1 MSVKSGVFSFF
12 PLLSVL
18 LESACA
24 CVIIVT
30 SAPNNNNNNNN
41 AIKIFHQR
49 FSKNEARSQYYIAHK
64 YDQFIII
71 IMNTIALSQTH
82 ASVPLKLKSSFSK
95 ARKFSSSTLA
105 TTKCINNND
114 KKMLSTTKKED
125 IEQSSS
131 PLHLKFA
138 RAAVGVSLAL
148 SLTLSP
154 TSAALAANGLPDE
167 EVKVLCDAECVESL
181 DSIEMVT
188 TPSGLQYKDI
198 IVGDG
203 EMPPIGFQV
212 VADYVAMNEKG
223 LIFDNSVEKGKPNDI
238 RLTGDPESATV
249 IAGLDEGM
257 LSMRSGGLRRL
268 YIPGNLAF
276 PKGLAS
282 APGRPKIAP
291 NSPVVFDVKL
301 LYIPGLD

>member
-1 MSVKSGVFSFF
+1 M
-12 PLLSVL
+12 
-18 LESACA
+18 
-24 CVIIVT
+24 
-30 SAPNNNNNNNN
+30 
-41 AIKIFHQR
+41 
-49 FSKNEARSQYYIAHK
+49 
-64 YDQFIII
+64 
-71 IMNTIALSQTH
+71 MNTIALSQT
-82 ASVPLKLKSSFSK
+82 SLTSLKCKSSLSSSSVLK
-95 ARKFSSSTLA
+95 ARKSSTTTT
-105 TTKCINNND
+105 TTKCINNNYN
-114 KKMLSTTKKED
+114 KMSSTTKEEED
-125 IEQSSS
+125 ITLVIEQNQKSLSSS
-131 PLHLKFA
+131 LQSKFA
-138 RAAVGVSLAL
+138 RAAVGASLAL
-148 SLTLSP
+148 SLALSP

-167 EVKVLCDAECVESL
+167 EVKVLCDAECVKSL

-249 IAGLDEGM
+249 IVGLDEGL

-268 YIPGNLAF
+268 YIPGDLAF

-282 APGRPKIAP
+282 APGRPKIPP
-291 NSPVVFDVKL
+291 NSPVMFDVKL

>member
-1 MSVKSGVFSFF
+1 
-12 PLLSVL
+12 
-18 LESACA
+18 
-24 CVIIVT
+24 
-30 SAPNNNNNNNN
+30 
-41 AIKIFHQR
+41 
-49 FSKNEARSQYYIAHK
+49 
-64 YDQFIII
+64 
-71 IMNTIALSQTH
+71 MNTIALSQT
-82 ASVPLKLKSSFSK
+82 SLKCKSSLSSSSVLK
-95 ARKFSSSTLA
+95 ARKSSTTTT
-105 TTKCINNND
+105 TTKCVNNNYN
-114 KKMLSTTKKED
+114 KMSSTTKEED
-125 IEQSSS
+125 ITLVIEQQNQKSLSSS
-131 PLHLKFA
+131 SLQSKFA
-138 RAAVGVSLAL
+138 RAAVGASLAL
-148 SLTLSP
+148 SLALSP

-167 EVKVLCDAECVESL
+167 EVKVLCDAECVKSL

-249 IAGLDEGM
+249 IVGLDEGL

-268 YIPGNLAF
+268 YIPGDLAF

-282 APGRPKIAP
+282 APGRPKIPP
-291 NSPVVFDVKL
+291 NSPVMFDVKL

>member
-1 MSVKSGVFSFF
+1 
-12 PLLSVL
+12 
-18 LESACA
+18 
-24 CVIIVT
+24 
-30 SAPNNNNNNNN
+30 
-41 AIKIFHQR
+41 
-49 FSKNEARSQYYIAHK
+49 
-64 YDQFIII
+64 
-71 IMNTIALSQTH
+71 MNTIALSQ
-82 ASVPLKLKSSFSK
+82 SSLKCKSSL
-95 ARKFSSSTLA
+95 SSSSVLKVRKSSTTTT
-105 TTKCINNND
+105 TTKCVNNNYN
-114 KKMLSTTKKED
+114 KMSSTTKEED
-125 IEQSSS
+125 ITLVIEQQNQKSLSSS
-131 PLHLKFA
+131 LQSKFA
-138 RAAVGVSLAL
+138 RAAVGASLAL
-148 SLTLSP
+148 SLALSP

-167 EVKVLCDAECVESL
+167 EVKVLCDAECVKSL

-249 IAGLDEGM
+249 IVGLDEGL

-268 YIPGNLAF
+268 YIPGDLAF

-282 APGRPKIAP
+282 APGRPKIPP
-291 NSPVVFDVKL
+291 NSPVMFDVKL

>member
-1 MSVKSGVFSFF
+1 
-12 PLLSVL
+12 
-18 LESACA
+18 
-24 CVIIVT
+24 
-30 SAPNNNNNNNN
+30 
-41 AIKIFHQR
+41 
-49 FSKNEARSQYYIAHK
+49 
-64 YDQFIII
+64 
-71 IMNTIALSQTH
+71 MNTISLSQT
-82 ASVPLKLKSSFSK
+82 SVSLLNLKSSSSALK
-95 ARKFSSSTLA
+95 ARKSSTTTT
-105 TTKCINNND
+105 TTKCINNYNYFS
-114 KKMLSTTKKED
+114 STTKKED
-125 IEQSSS
+125 INNKNEQTASSS
-131 PLHLKFA
+131 SSSLQSKFA

-148 SLTLSP
+148 SLALLP

-167 EVKVLCDAECVESL
+167 EVKVLCDADCVKSL

-198 IVGDG
+198 VVGDG

-249 IAGLDEGM
+249 IAGLDEGL

-268 YIPGNLAF
+268 YIPGDLAF

-291 NSPVVFDVKL
+291 NSPVIFDVKL

>member
-1 MSVKSGVFSFF
+1 
-12 PLLSVL
+12 
-18 LESACA
+18 
-24 CVIIVT
+24 
-30 SAPNNNNNNNN
+30 
-41 AIKIFHQR
+41 
-49 FSKNEARSQYYIAHK
+49 
-64 YDQFIII
+64 
-71 IMNTIALSQTH
+71 MNTISLSQT
-82 ASVPLKLKSSFSK
+82 SVSLLNLKSSSSALK
-95 ARKFSSSTLA
+95 ARKSSTTTT
-105 TTKCINNND
+105 TTKCINNYNYI
-114 KKMLSTTKKED
+114 LSTTKKED
-125 IEQSSS
+125 INNKNEQTASSS
-131 PLHLKFA
+131 SSSLQSKFA

-148 SLTLSP
+148 SLALSP

-167 EVKVLCDAECVESL
+167 EVKVLCDADCVKSL

-198 IVGDG
+198 VVGDG

-249 IAGLDEGM
+249 IAGLDEGL

-268 YIPGNLAF
+268 YIPGDLAF

-291 NSPVVFDVKL
+291 NSPVIFDVKL

>member
-1 MSVKSGVFSFF
+1 M
-12 PLLSVL
+12 
-18 LESACA
+18 
-24 CVIIVT
+24 
-30 SAPNNNNNNNN
+30 
-41 AIKIFHQR
+41 
-49 FSKNEARSQYYIAHK
+49 
-64 YDQFIII
+64 
-71 IMNTIALSQTH
+71 MNTIALSQT
-82 ASVPLKLKSSFSK
+82 SLKCKSSLSSSSVLK
-95 ARKFSSSTLA
+95 ARKSSTTTT
-105 TTKCINNND
+105 TTKCINNNY
-114 KKMLSTTKKED
+114 KMSSTTKEED
-125 IEQSSS
+125 ITLVIEQQNQKSLSSS
-131 PLHLKFA
+131 SLQSKFA
-138 RAAVGVSLAL
+138 RAAVGASLAL
-148 SLTLSP
+148 SLALSP
-154 TSAALAANGLPDE
+154 MSAALAANGLPDE
-167 EVKVLCDAECVESL
+167 EVKVLCDAECVKSL

-249 IAGLDEGM
+249 IVGLDEGL

-268 YIPGNLAF
+268 YIPGDLAF

-282 APGRPKIAP
+282 APGRPKIPP
-291 NSPVVFDVKL
+291 NSPVMFDVKL

>member
-1 MSVKSGVFSFF
+1 
-12 PLLSVL
+12 
-18 LESACA
+18 
-24 CVIIVT
+24 
-30 SAPNNNNNNNN
+30 
-41 AIKIFHQR
+41 
-49 FSKNEARSQYYIAHK
+49 
-64 YDQFIII
+64 
-71 IMNTIALSQTH
+71 MNTIALSQT
-82 ASVPLKLKSSFSK
+82 SLKCKSSLSSSSVLK
-95 ARKFSSSTLA
+95 ARKSSTTTT
-105 TTKCINNND
+105 TTKCVNNNYN
-114 KKMLSTTKKED
+114 KMSSTTKEED
-125 IEQSSS
+125 ITLVIEQQNQKSLSSS
-131 PLHLKFA
+131 LQSKFA
-138 RAAVGVSLAL
+138 RAAVGASLAL
-148 SLTLSP
+148 SLALSP

-167 EVKVLCDAECVESL
+167 EVKVLCDAECVNSL

-249 IAGLDEGM
+249 IVGLDEGL

-268 YIPGNLAF
+268 YIPGDLAF

-282 APGRPKIAP
+282 APGRPKIPP
-291 NSPVVFDVKL
+291 NSPVMFDVKL

>member
-1 MSVKSGVFSFF
+1 
-12 PLLSVL
+12 
-18 LESACA
+18 
-24 CVIIVT
+24 
-30 SAPNNNNNNNN
+30 
-41 AIKIFHQR
+41 
-49 FSKNEARSQYYIAHK
+49 
-64 YDQFIII
+64 
-71 IMNTIALSQTH
+71 MNTISLSQT
-82 ASVPLKLKSSFSK
+82 SVSLLNLKSSSSALK
-95 ARKFSSSTLA
+95 ARKSSTTTT
-105 TTKCINNND
+105 TTKCINNYNYI
-114 KKMLSTTKKED
+114 SATTKKED
-125 IEQSSS
+125 INNKNEQTASSS
-131 PLHLKFA
+131 SSSLQSKFA

-148 SLTLSP
+148 SLALSP

-167 EVKVLCDAECVESL
+167 EVKVLCDADCVKSL

-198 IVGDG
+198 VVGDG

-249 IAGLDEGM
+249 IAGLDEGL

-268 YIPGNLAF
+268 YIPGDLAF

-291 NSPVVFDVKL
+291 NSPVIFDVKL

>member
-1 MSVKSGVFSFF
+1 M
-12 PLLSVL
+12 
-18 LESACA
+18 
-24 CVIIVT
+24 
-30 SAPNNNNNNNN
+30 NN
-41 AIKIFHQR
+41 
-49 FSKNEARSQYYIAHK
+49 
-64 YDQFIII
+64 
-71 IMNTIALSQTH
+71 IALSQT
-82 ASVPLKLKSSFSK
+82 SLKCKSSLSSSSVLK
-95 ARKFSSSTLA
+95 ARKSSTTTT
-105 TTKCINNND
+105 TTKCVNNNYN
-114 KKMLSTTKKED
+114 KMSSTTKEED
-125 IEQSSS
+125 ITLVIEQQNQKSLSSS
-131 PLHLKFA
+131 LQSKFA
-138 RAAVGVSLAL
+138 RAAVGASLAL
-148 SLTLSP
+148 SLALSP

-167 EVKVLCDAECVESL
+167 EVKVLCDAECVNSL

-249 IAGLDEGM
+249 IVGLDEGL

-268 YIPGNLAF
+268 YIPGDLAF

-282 APGRPKIAP
+282 APGRPKIPP
-291 NSPVVFDVKL
+291 NSPVMFDVKL

>member
-1 MSVKSGVFSFF
+1 
-12 PLLSVL
+12 
-18 LESACA
+18 
-24 CVIIVT
+24 
-30 SAPNNNNNNNN
+30 
-41 AIKIFHQR
+41 
-49 FSKNEARSQYYIAHK
+49 
-64 YDQFIII
+64 
-71 IMNTIALSQTH
+71 MNTISLSQT
-82 ASVPLKLKSSFSK
+82 SVSLLNLKSSSSALK
-95 ARKFSSSTLA
+95 ARKSSTTTT
-105 TTKCINNND
+105 TTKCINNYNYFS
-114 KKMLSTTKKED
+114 STTKKED
-125 IEQSSS
+125 INNKNEQTASSS
-131 PLHLKFA
+131 SSSLQSKFA

-148 SLTLSP
+148 SLALSP
-154 TSAALAANGLPDE
+154 TSTALAANGLPDE
-167 EVKVLCDAECVESL
+167 EVKVLCDADCVKSL

-198 IVGDG
+198 VVGDG

-249 IAGLDEGM
+249 IAGLDEGL

-268 YIPGNLAF
+268 YIPGDLAF

-291 NSPVVFDVKL
+291 NSPVIFDVKL

>member
-1 MSVKSGVFSFF
+1 
-12 PLLSVL
+12 
-18 LESACA
+18 
-24 CVIIVT
+24 
-30 SAPNNNNNNNN
+30 
-41 AIKIFHQR
+41 
-49 FSKNEARSQYYIAHK
+49 
-64 YDQFIII
+64 
-71 IMNTIALSQTH
+71 MNTIALSQT
-82 ASVPLKLKSSFSK
+82 SLKCKSSL
-95 ARKFSSSTLA
+95 SSSSVLKVRKSSTTTT
-105 TTKCINNND
+105 TTKCVNNNYN
-114 KKMLSTTKKED
+114 KMSSTTKEED
-125 IEQSSS
+125 ITLVIEQQNQKSLSSS
-131 PLHLKFA
+131 LQSKFA
-138 RAAVGVSLAL
+138 RAAVGASLAL
-148 SLTLSP
+148 SLALSP

-167 EVKVLCDAECVESL
+167 EVKVLCDAECVKSL

-249 IAGLDEGM
+249 IVGLDEGL

-268 YIPGNLAF
+268 YIPGDLAF

-282 APGRPKIAP
+282 APGRPKIPP
-291 NSPVVFDVKL
+291 NSPVMFDVKL

>member
-1 MSVKSGVFSFF
+1 
-12 PLLSVL
+12 
-18 LESACA
+18 
-24 CVIIVT
+24 
-30 SAPNNNNNNNN
+30 
-41 AIKIFHQR
+41 
-49 FSKNEARSQYYIAHK
+49 
-64 YDQFIII
+64 
-71 IMNTIALSQTH
+71 MNTIALCQT
-82 ASVPLKLKSSFSK
+82 SLTSFKCKSSLSSSSVLK
-95 ARKFSSSTLA
+95 ARKSSTTT
-105 TTKCINNND
+105 TTKCINNNYN
-114 KKMLSTTKKED
+114 KMSSTTKEED
-125 IEQSSS
+125 ITLVIEQQNQKSLSSS
-131 PLHLKFA
+131 SLQSKFA
-138 RAAVGVSLAL
+138 RAAVGASLAL
-148 SLTLSP
+148 SLALSP

-167 EVKVLCDAECVESL
+167 EVKVLCDAECVKSL

-249 IAGLDEGM
+249 IVGLDEGL

-268 YIPGNLAF
+268 YIPGDLAF

-282 APGRPKIAP
+282 APGRPKIPP
-291 NSPVVFDVKL
+291 NSPVMFDVKL

>member
-1 MSVKSGVFSFF
+1 M
-12 PLLSVL
+12 
-18 LESACA
+18 
-24 CVIIVT
+24 
-30 SAPNNNNNNNN
+30 
-41 AIKIFHQR
+41 
-49 FSKNEARSQYYIAHK
+49 
-64 YDQFIII
+64 
-71 IMNTIALSQTH
+71 MNTIALSQT
-82 ASVPLKLKSSFSK
+82 SLTPLKCKSSLSSSSVLK
-95 ARKFSSSTLA
+95 ARKSSTTT
-105 TTKCINNND
+105 TTKCINNNYN
-114 KKMLSTTKKED
+114 KMSSTAKEED
-125 IEQSSS
+125 ITLVIEQQNQKSLSSS
-131 PLHLKFA
+131 SLQSKFA
-138 RAAVGVSLAL
+138 RAAVGASLAL
-148 SLTLSP
+148 SLALSP

-167 EVKVLCDAECVESL
+167 EVKVLCDAECVKSL

-249 IAGLDEGM
+249 IVGLDEGL

-268 YIPGNLAF
+268 YIPGDLAF

-282 APGRPKIAP
+282 APGRPKIPP
-291 NSPVVFDVKL
+291 NSPVMFDVKL

>member
-1 MSVKSGVFSFF
+1 
-12 PLLSVL
+12 VL
-18 LESACA
+18 VPASSS
-24 CVIIVT
+24 
-30 SAPNNNNNNNN
+30 SAPNNNNNNNNNN
-41 AIKIFHQR
+41 AIKILHQR

-64 YDQFIII
+64 YDQFIIIIII

-105 TTKCINNND
+105 TTKCINNNY
-114 KKMLSTTKKED
+114 KKMLSTTSTKKED

-138 RAAVGVSLAL
+138 RAAVGFSLAL

>member
-1 MSVKSGVFSFF
+1 
-12 PLLSVL
+12 
-18 LESACA
+18 
-24 CVIIVT
+24 
-30 SAPNNNNNNNN
+30 
-41 AIKIFHQR
+41 
-49 FSKNEARSQYYIAHK
+49 
-64 YDQFIII
+64 
-71 IMNTIALSQTH
+71 MNTISLSQT
-82 ASVPLKLKSSFSK
+82 SVSLLNLKSSSSALK
-95 ARKFSSSTLA
+95 ARKSSTTT
-105 TTKCINNND
+105 TTKCINNYNYIS
-114 KKMLSTTKKED
+114 STTKKED
-125 IEQSSS
+125 INNKNEQTASSS
-131 PLHLKFA
+131 SSSLQSKFA

-148 SLTLSP
+148 SLALSP

-167 EVKVLCDAECVESL
+167 EVKVLCDADCVKSL

-198 IVGDG
+198 VVGDG

-249 IAGLDEGM
+249 IAGLDEGL

-268 YIPGNLAF
+268 YIPGDLAF

-291 NSPVVFDVKL
+291 NSPVIFDVKL

>member
-1 MSVKSGVFSFF
+1 M
-12 PLLSVL
+12 
-18 LESACA
+18 
-24 CVIIVT
+24 
-30 SAPNNNNNNNN
+30 
-41 AIKIFHQR
+41 
-49 FSKNEARSQYYIAHK
+49 
-64 YDQFIII
+64 
-71 IMNTIALSQTH
+71 
-82 ASVPLKLKSSFSK
+82 
-95 ARKFSSSTLA
+95 
-105 TTKCINNND
+105 
-114 KKMLSTTKKED
+114 
-125 IEQSSS
+125 
-131 PLHLKFA
+131 
-138 RAAVGVSLAL
+138 
-148 SLTLSP
+148 
-154 TSAALAANGLPDE
+154 SAALAANGLPDE
-167 EVKVLCDAECVESL
+167 EVKVLCDAECVKSL

-249 IAGLDEGM
+249 IVGLDEGL

-268 YIPGNLAF
+268 YIPGDLAF

-282 APGRPKIAP
+282 APGRPKIPP
-291 NSPVVFDVKL
+291 NSPVMFDVKL

>member
-1 MSVKSGVFSFF
+1 
-12 PLLSVL
+12 
-18 LESACA
+18 
-24 CVIIVT
+24 
-30 SAPNNNNNNNN
+30 
-41 AIKIFHQR
+41 
-49 FSKNEARSQYYIAHK
+49 
-64 YDQFIII
+64 
-71 IMNTIALSQTH
+71 MNTISLSQT
-82 ASVPLKLKSSFSK
+82 SVSLLNLKSSSSALK
-95 ARKFSSSTLA
+95 ARKSSTTTT
-105 TTKCINNND
+105 TTKCINNYNYFS
-114 KKMLSTTKKED
+114 STTKKED
-125 IEQSSS
+125 INNKNEQTASSS
-131 PLHLKFA
+131 SSSLQSKFA

-148 SLTLSP
+148 SLALSP

-167 EVKVLCDAECVESL
+167 EVKVLCDADCVKSL

-198 IVGDG
+198 VVGDG

-249 IAGLDEGM
+249 IAGLDEGL

-268 YIPGNLAF
+268 YIPGDLAF

-291 NSPVVFDVKL
+291 NSPVIFDVKL

>member
-1 MSVKSGVFSFF
+1 MM
-12 PLLSVL
+12 
-18 LESACA
+18 
-24 CVIIVT
+24 
-30 SAPNNNNNNNN
+30 
-41 AIKIFHQR
+41 
-49 FSKNEARSQYYIAHK
+49 
-64 YDQFIII
+64 
-71 IMNTIALSQTH
+71 MNTIALSQTH

-181 DSIEMVT
+181 DSIEVVT

>member
-1 MSVKSGVFSFF
+1 M
-12 PLLSVL
+12 L
-18 LESACA
+18 
-24 CVIIVT
+24 
-30 SAPNNNNNNNN
+30 
-41 AIKIFHQR
+41 
-49 FSKNEARSQYYIAHK
+49 
-64 YDQFIII
+64 
-71 IMNTIALSQTH
+71 
-82 ASVPLKLKSSFSK
+82 K
-95 ARKFSSSTLA
+95 ARKISTTT
-105 TTKCINNND
+105 TTKSLNNNYN
-114 KKMLSTTKKED
+114 KMSSTTKEED
-125 IEQSSS
+125 ITLVIEQQNQKSLSSS
-131 PLHLKFA
+131 SFQSKFA
-138 RAAVGVSLAL
+138 RAAVGASLAL
-148 SLTLSP
+148 SLALSP

-167 EVKVLCDAECVESL
+167 ELKVLCDAECVKSL

-249 IAGLDEGM
+249 IVGLDEGL

-268 YIPGNLAF
+268 YIPGDLAF

-282 APGRPKIAP
+282 APGRPKIPP
-291 NSPVVFDVKL
+291 NSPVMFDVKL

>member
-1 MSVKSGVFSFF
+1 MPASSS
-12 PLLSVL
+12 
-18 LESACA
+18 
-24 CVIIVT
+24 
-30 SAPNNNNNNNN
+30 SAPNNNNNNNNNNN
-41 AIKIFHQR
+41 AIKILHQR

-71 IMNTIALSQTH
+71 MNTIALSQTH
-82 ASVPLKLKSSFSK
+82 ASVPLKLKSSFLK

-105 TTKCINNND
+105 TTKCINNNY
-114 KKMLSTTKKED
+114 KKMLSTTSTKKED

>member
-1 MSVKSGVFSFF
+1 
-12 PLLSVL
+12 
-18 LESACA
+18 
-24 CVIIVT
+24 
-30 SAPNNNNNNNN
+30 
-41 AIKIFHQR
+41 
-49 FSKNEARSQYYIAHK
+49 
-64 YDQFIII
+64 
-71 IMNTIALSQTH
+71 MNTISLSQT
-82 ASVPLKLKSSFSK
+82 SVSLLNLKSSSSALK
-95 ARKFSSSTLA
+95 ARKSSTTT
-105 TTKCINNND
+105 TTKCINNYNYI
-114 KKMLSTTKKED
+114 LSTTKKED
-125 IEQSSS
+125 INNKNEQTASSS
-131 PLHLKFA
+131 SSSLQSKFA

-148 SLTLSP
+148 SLALSP

-167 EVKVLCDAECVESL
+167 EVKVLCDADCVKSL

-198 IVGDG
+198 VVGDG

-249 IAGLDEGM
+249 IAGLDEGL

-268 YIPGNLAF
+268 YIPGDLAF

-291 NSPVVFDVKL
+291 NSPVIFDVKL

>member
-1 MSVKSGVFSFF
+1 M
-12 PLLSVL
+12 
-18 LESACA
+18 
-24 CVIIVT
+24 
-30 SAPNNNNNNNN
+30 
-41 AIKIFHQR
+41 
-49 FSKNEARSQYYIAHK
+49 
-64 YDQFIII
+64 
-71 IMNTIALSQTH
+71 MNTIALSQT
-82 ASVPLKLKSSFSK
+82 SLTPLKCKSSLSSSSVLK
-95 ARKFSSSTLA
+95 ARKISTTT
-105 TTKCINNND
+105 TTKSLNNNYN
-114 KKMLSTTKKED
+114 KMSSTTKEED
-125 IEQSSS
+125 ITLVIEQQNQKSLSSS
-131 PLHLKFA
+131 SLQSKFA
-138 RAAVGVSLAL
+138 RAAVGASLAL
-148 SLTLSP
+148 SLALSP

-167 EVKVLCDAECVESL
+167 EAKVLCDAECVKSL

-249 IAGLDEGM
+249 IVGLDEGL

-268 YIPGNLAF
+268 YIPGDLAF

-282 APGRPKIAP
+282 APGRPKIPP
-291 NSPVVFDVKL
+291 NSPVMFDVKL

>member
-1 MSVKSGVFSFF
+1 M
-12 PLLSVL
+12 
-18 LESACA
+18 
-24 CVIIVT
+24 
-30 SAPNNNNNNNN
+30 
-41 AIKIFHQR
+41 
-49 FSKNEARSQYYIAHK
+49 
-64 YDQFIII
+64 
-71 IMNTIALSQTH
+71 MNTIALSQT
-82 ASVPLKLKSSFSK
+82 SLTPLKCKSSLSSSSVLK
-95 ARKFSSSTLA
+95 ARKISTTT
-105 TTKCINNND
+105 TTKSLNNNYN
-114 KKMLSTTKKED
+114 KMSSTTKEED
-125 IEQSSS
+125 ITLVIEQQNQKSLSSS
-131 PLHLKFA
+131 SLQSKFA
-138 RAAVGVSLAL
+138 RAAVGASLAL
-148 SLTLSP
+148 SLALSP

-167 EVKVLCDAECVESL
+167 EVKVLCDAECVKSL

-249 IAGLDEGM
+249 IVGLDEGL

-268 YIPGNLAF
+268 YIPGDLAF

-282 APGRPKIAP
+282 APGRPKIPP
-291 NSPVVFDVKL
+291 NSPVMFDVKL

>member
-1 MSVKSGVFSFF
+1 
-12 PLLSVL
+12 
-18 LESACA
+18 
-24 CVIIVT
+24 
-30 SAPNNNNNNNN
+30 
-41 AIKIFHQR
+41 
-49 FSKNEARSQYYIAHK
+49 
-64 YDQFIII
+64 
-71 IMNTIALSQTH
+71 MNTIALSQT
-82 ASVPLKLKSSFSK
+82 SLTSLKCKSSLSSSSVLK
-95 ARKFSSSTLA
+95 ARKSSTTTT
-105 TTKCINNND
+105 TTKCINNNY
-114 KKMLSTTKKED
+114 KMSSTTKEED
-125 IEQSSS
+125 ITLVIEQQNQKSLSSS
-131 PLHLKFA
+131 LQSKFA
-138 RAAVGVSLAL
+138 RAAVGASLAL
-148 SLTLSP
+148 SLALSP
-154 TSAALAANGLPDE
+154 MSAALAANGLPDE
-167 EVKVLCDAECVESL
+167 EVKVLCDAECVKSL

-249 IAGLDEGM
+249 IVGLDEGL

-268 YIPGNLAF
+268 YIPGDLAF

-282 APGRPKIAP
+282 APGRPKIPP
-291 NSPVVFDVKL
+291 NSPVMFDVKL

>member
-1 MSVKSGVFSFF
+1 
-12 PLLSVL
+12 
-18 LESACA
+18 
-24 CVIIVT
+24 
-30 SAPNNNNNNNN
+30 
-41 AIKIFHQR
+41 
-49 FSKNEARSQYYIAHK
+49 
-64 YDQFIII
+64 
-71 IMNTIALSQTH
+71 MNTIALSQT
-82 ASVPLKLKSSFSK
+82 SVSLLNLKSSSSALK
-95 ARKFSSSTLA
+95 ARKSSTTTT
-105 TTKCINNND
+105 TTKCINNYNIS
-114 KKMLSTTKKED
+114 STTKKED
-125 IEQSSS
+125 INNNNNNEQTASSS
-131 PLHLKFA
+131 SSSLQSKFA

-148 SLTLSP
+148 SLALSP

-167 EVKVLCDAECVESL
+167 EVKVLCDADCVKSL

-198 IVGDG
+198 VVGDG

-249 IAGLDEGM
+249 IAGLDEGL

-268 YIPGNLAF
+268 YIPGDLAF

-291 NSPVVFDVKL
+291 NSPVIFDVKL

>member
-1 MSVKSGVFSFF
+1 
-12 PLLSVL
+12 
-18 LESACA
+18 
-24 CVIIVT
+24 
-30 SAPNNNNNNNN
+30 
-41 AIKIFHQR
+41 
-49 FSKNEARSQYYIAHK
+49 
-64 YDQFIII
+64 
-71 IMNTIALSQTH
+71 MNTISLSQT
-82 ASVPLKLKSSFSK
+82 SVSLLNLKSSSSALK
-95 ARKFSSSTLA
+95 ARKSST
-105 TTKCINNND
+105 TTKCINNYNYI
-114 KKMLSTTKKED
+114 SATTKKED
-125 IEQSSS
+125 INNKNEQTASSS
-131 PLHLKFA
+131 SSSLQSKFA

-148 SLTLSP
+148 SLALSP

-167 EVKVLCDAECVESL
+167 EVKVLCDADCVKSL

-198 IVGDG
+198 VVGDG

-249 IAGLDEGM
+249 IAGLDEGL

-268 YIPGNLAF
+268 YIPGDLAF

-291 NSPVVFDVKL
+291 NSPVIFDVKL

>member
-1 MSVKSGVFSFF
+1 
-12 PLLSVL
+12 
-18 LESACA
+18 
-24 CVIIVT
+24 
-30 SAPNNNNNNNN
+30 
-41 AIKIFHQR
+41 
-49 FSKNEARSQYYIAHK
+49 
-64 YDQFIII
+64 
-71 IMNTIALSQTH
+71 MNTIALSQT
-82 ASVPLKLKSSFSK
+82 SLTSLKCKSSLSSSSVLK
-95 ARKFSSSTLA
+95 ARKSSTTT
-105 TTKCINNND
+105 TTKCIDNNYN
-114 KKMLSTTKKED
+114 KMSSTTKEEED
-125 IEQSSS
+125 ITLVIEQNQKSLSSS
-131 PLHLKFA
+131 LQSKFA
-138 RAAVGVSLAL
+138 RAAVGASLAL
-148 SLTLSP
+148 SLALSP

-167 EVKVLCDAECVESL
+167 EVQVLCDAECVKSL

-249 IAGLDEGM
+249 IVGLDEGL

-268 YIPGNLAF
+268 YIPGDLAF

-282 APGRPKIAP
+282 APGRPKIPP
-291 NSPVVFDVKL
+291 NSPVMFDVKL

>member
-1 MSVKSGVFSFF
+1 VPASSS
-12 PLLSVL
+12 
-18 LESACA
+18 
-24 CVIIVT
+24 
-30 SAPNNNNNNNN
+30 SAPNNNNNNNNN
-41 AIKIFHQR
+41 AIKILHQR

-71 IMNTIALSQTH
+71 IIIMNTIALSQTH
-82 ASVPLKLKSSFSK
+82 ASVPLKLKSSFLK

-105 TTKCINNND
+105 TTKCINNNY
-114 KKMLSTTKKED
+114 KKMLSTTSTKKED

-181 DSIEMVT
+181 DSIEVVT

>member
-1 MSVKSGVFSFF
+1 
-12 PLLSVL
+12 
-18 LESACA
+18 
-24 CVIIVT
+24 
-30 SAPNNNNNNNN
+30 
-41 AIKIFHQR
+41 
-49 FSKNEARSQYYIAHK
+49 
-64 YDQFIII
+64 
-71 IMNTIALSQTH
+71 MNTISLSQT
-82 ASVPLKLKSSFSK
+82 SVSLLNLKSSSSALK
-95 ARKFSSSTLA
+95 ARKSSTTT
-105 TTKCINNND
+105 TTKCINNYNYI
-114 KKMLSTTKKED
+114 LSTTKKED
-125 IEQSSS
+125 INNKNEQTASSS
-131 PLHLKFA
+131 SSSLQSKFV

-148 SLTLSP
+148 SLALSP
-154 TSAALAANGLPDE
+154 MSAALAANGLPDE
-167 EVKVLCDAECVESL
+167 EVKVLCDADCVKSL

-198 IVGDG
+198 VVGDG

-249 IAGLDEGM
+249 IAGLDEGL

-268 YIPGNLAF
+268 YIPGDLAF

-291 NSPVVFDVKL
+291 NSPVIFDVKL